1 MSTGDQYRIVAAELQ
16 ARAAKEQ
23 NEFWAAEWNMLARAY
38 LRLAE
43 QADRN
48 SCADI
53 WMEYGPK
60 PRLNGEGRRRTK
72 SK

>member
-1 MSTGDQYRIVAAELQ
+1 MSTGDQYRKIAAELR

-23 NEFWAAEWNMLARAY
+23 NKMWAAEWNILARAY

-48 SCADI
+48 SFADI

-60 PRLNGEGRRRTK
+60 PRLNKG
-72 SK
+72 S

>member
-1 MSTGDQYRIVAAELQ
+1 MTGDQYRMIAAELR
-16 ARAAKEQ
+16 ARAAREQ
-23 NEFWAAEWNMLARAY
+23 NELDAAELDKLARAY

-48 SCADI
+48 SFADI

-60 PRLNGEGRRRTK
+60 PKLDGDGEAT
-72 SK
+72 

>member
-1 MSTGDQYRIVAAELQ
+1 MSTGSQYRKIAAELR
-16 ARAAKEQ
+16 ATAAKEQ
-23 NEFWAAEWNMLARAY
+23 NELRATEWNNLARAY

-48 SCADI
+48 SFADI

-60 PRLNGEGRRRTK
+60 PRLNGSSQGA
-72 SK
+72 

>member
-1 MSTGDQYRIVAAELQ
+1 MSTGDQYRKIAAELR

-23 NEFWAAEWNMLARAY
+23 NELWAAEWNILARAY

-48 SCADI
+48 SFADI
-53 WMEYGPK
+53 WVEYGPK
-60 PRLNGEGRRRTK
+60 PRLDGEGEGA
-72 SK
+72 